1 MYRYLSNNH
10 ARRTLLSSAAL
21 RNGYGPK
28 ESAVLISSAVGQ
40 QRHFFKQLLQQQ
52 AVKKMRAV
60 MDGTTDEKKL
70 LEYIRALTLA
80 SPRDAIVTIERGWEN
95 GKLPINEATLKEYF
109 KAAASLRK
117 IDTINITGLLA
128 MLNKNGVAL
137 GGGDL
142 AGALG
147 NQAAL
152 ASILKSSQQFTAG
165 SSPSDPLYI
174 ANPEMSWKAQV
185 NTDVNTI

>member
-1 MYRYLSNNH
+1 
-10 ARRTLLSSAAL
+10 
-21 RNGYGPK
+21 
-28 ESAVLISSAVGQ
+28 
-40 QRHFFKQLLQQQ
+40 
-52 AVKKMRAV
+52 MRAV
-60 MDGTTDEKKL
+60 MDGTTDERKL

-95 GKLPINEATLKEYF
+95 GKLPINEAILKEYF

-137 GGGDL
+137 GGDL
-142 AGALG
+142 SGALG

-185 NTDVNTI
+185 RAHYLTFPIDVVL